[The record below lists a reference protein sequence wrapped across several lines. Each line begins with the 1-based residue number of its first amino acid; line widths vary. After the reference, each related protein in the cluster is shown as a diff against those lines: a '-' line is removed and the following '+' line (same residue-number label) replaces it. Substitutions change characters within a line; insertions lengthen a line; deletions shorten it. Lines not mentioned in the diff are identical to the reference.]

1 MKKHTLLIIS
11 FLLLFCCLSFAAE
24 EITLSTYYPA
34 PYGTYDELQAYRLSV
49 GDTNTDGILDANDMP
64 TQDGQIYTARSIILK
79 PQTGALSSPV
89 KGELVYNNSDNSLYL
104 YDGSSWVQQGGGSS
118 GGCYTNYGSST
129 CASGW
134 TRVVSGYTTFYYI
147 GGTAS
152 MQLACS
158 SIPHLGVPATY
169 HSFGSSVSLSRS
181 MLDNE
186 PCAICCK

>member
-89 KGELVYNNSDNSLYL
+89 KGELVYNNSNDSLYL
-104 YDGSSWVQQGGGSS
+104 YDGSSWVQQGGSGGGCYVSYS
-118 GGCYTNYGSST
+118 GGCLTGFTNKGSAGSWGYCGPGHADYFYHFRPAGGGCSSGWGSS
-129 CASGW
+129 S
-134 TRVVSGYTTFYYI
+134 I
-147 GGTAS
+147 GEAY
-152 MQLACS
+152 
-158 SIPHLGVPATY
+158 V
-169 HSFGSSVSLSRS
+169 
-181 MLDNE
+181 
-186 PCAICCK
+186 CCQ